1 MSLSDCAIEYLPR
14 IRLTRCRRNSPF
26 LSSSGTVV
34 GISPVGA
41 HVLDDLTKLQGQAG
55 ILDHGERSFRLVVLP
70 KVAFAAC
77 CYLALCTTG
86 FNAPP
91 AGPWGHPEGG
101 SQPHDRHG
109 HRRGARVDRCWAH
122 PSYRLGR
129 SVRRTCRL
137 HLRRSHSGG
146 NRYCRCATRRWH
158 RPRLGTPSVF
168 PHRGHRRCVLCGRVQ
183 PPGGVSDSTQAIIQS
198 IAAGALLVVV
208 INEMIPIAVR
218 SVKGWAGFYG
228 AARFVLSAILTWAS
242 GG

>member
-1 MSLSDCAIEYLPR
+1 MCPVEFSSQQCVLLADRQSF
-14 IRLTRCRRNSPF
+14 N
-26 LSSSGTVV
+26 SSGTVV
-34 GISPVGA
+34 GISPVGV

-55 ILDHGERSFRLVVLP
+55 IPNHGERSFRLVVLP

-77 CYLALCTTG
+77 CYLELCTTG
-86 FNAPP
+86 YKAPP

-109 HRRGARVDRCWAH
+109 HRWGARVERCWAD

-137 HLRRSHSGG
+137 HLHRSHSGG
-146 NRYCRCATRRWH
+146 NRYCRCATRGGIV
-158 RPRLGTPSVF
+158 LGSVLLRF
-168 PHRGHRRCVLCGRVQ
+168 SLIVVIGAVFSAVGYSHLV
-183 PPGGVSDSTQAIIQS
+183 GVSDSTQAIIQS

-228 AARFVLSAILTWAS
+228 AAGFVFSAILTWAN